1 MICFFEKS
9 KNRKIPTISNIQK
22 LNIIAVMFTF
32 SFSSAFA
39 ATSYTLDDYATA
51 LTAEKTAQLGYM
63 NSAKIQAVNSYKY
76 DEDGFTTEGYMKA
89 AYEAAAD
96 EVIADA
102 TKLMDDAINTV
113 LNDKDWPKAT
123 AADKTVVSAA
133 YASLGDITTA
143 TGMKVALEKKA
154 DTLNKTQAPLTKTFV
169 EGKLNVDMSK
179 YDTTNKKY
187 EGLTAAQAVQ
197 KAVDKAKEAIDKA
210 AADKTKTDADKNA
223 AYKDAYSQF
232 KTDMAQIKTIDDEK
246 YSDDINAGT
255 VEAAVEAYAKAALDD
270 IYAALSNADNFA
282 SGVTLETMKADD
294 TADFSKLVADNGT
307 LKAFWEANKTTTNKG
322 EFFGVEIANIT
333 KVTRT
338 EVAAVAAA
346 YKNAVAAAKAPVKAY
361 ANGDVTKVTKLD
373 TTAKRLAVLANATK
387 AVEKYADVKAYGD
400 KMKAA
405 YEYGIKK
412 YDDTAVEAAV
422 KAAEQLVYD
431 DLNQDVYDTKE
442 AKAYIDAAAAKE
454 NLTLTLS
461 NFEAQKF
468 RKAIQDAAKKM
479 YKDGTTAR
487 EVQVKV
493 AYGDDKTADADL
505 VYLKGTYDNTAATAT
520 KWDSIAKAAVADLL
534 DAQSY
539 DEITKIMADAATDFG
554 KLLKAADAADVKA
567 ARDSYKAALVNYG
580 TLKASLLNDSKAYPK
595 ATIDAAVAQG
605 QKLIDKATTV
615 DAVKA
620 AYADAQAIIDGVKT
634 ADELKAAKEAVEKQI
649 AALPYTSKLTEA
661 DKAAVKAAYDAYAA
675 YKNMPGATEVSNKA
689 LLQEKYNKV
698 NELAAKT
705 IDDKAKAL
713 NKQLKTF
720 GPTIK
725 TMSDADKAAMAAL
738 KAEADAVKAEAKA
751 LNKEIKNVNDDYDGF
766 LNAVSMPEYDKLAS
780 EDFAAAVAADALVKL
795 TKAAKEGATVEE
807 MNEALAAYKAL
818 TDRQRYEI
826 DETALPLIKV
836 VESKLGAEVKALKIT
851 TGSKAKKGS
860 ITVSWTVKGNASLA
874 DGFQVWKSTKKN
886 SGFKKAFTTKKQ
898 SYKNTKGLKK
908 GTRYYY
914 KVRAYKVVDG
924 KNVYSD
930 WSNKAIRKAK

>member
-1 MICFFEKS
+1 
-9 KNRKIPTISNIQK
+9 
-22 LNIIAVMFTF
+22 MFTF
-32 SFSSAFA
+32 SFGTAMA
-39 ATSYTLDDYATA
+39 ATYTLDDYASA

-63 NSAKIQAVNSYKY
+63 NSAKIQAVNSYTY
-76 DEDGFTTEGYMKA
+76 DEDGFTTDGYMKA

-102 TKLMDDAINTV
+102 TKLMDEAINDV
-113 LNDKDWPKAT
+113 LNGKDWPKGDAP
-123 AADKTVVSAA
+123 DKTIVADA
-133 YASLGDITTA
+133 YKATMGDLTTKA
-143 TGMKVALEKKA
+143 GMLAEMAKKA
-154 DTLNKTQAPLTKTFV
+154 DTLNKTQAPLTKAFV

-179 YDTTNKKY
+179 YDTTAKKY
-187 EGLTAAQAVQ
+187 EGNTLTAAQAVQ
-197 KAVDKAKEAIDKA
+197 KAIDETKDAIDKA
-210 AADKTKTDADKNA
+210 ANDKTKTDAEK
-223 AYKDAYSQF
+223 KDAYKAAYDAF
-232 KTDMAQIKTIDDEK
+232 KVKLAAIKTIDDDK
-246 YSDDINAGT
+246 FTDDINAGT
-255 VEAAVEAYAKAALDD
+255 VDVAVEAYAKATLDD
-270 IYAALSNADNFA
+270 IAGGLAINPNMAAD
-282 SGVTLETMKADD
+282 GVEDWSA
-294 TADFSKLVADNGT
+294 VANGT
-307 LKAFWEANKTTTNKG
+307 LKAFWDASKTNANKG
-322 EFFGVEIANIT
+322 EFFGVAIANIT

-361 ANGDVTKVTKLD
+361 ANGDVTKVTALND
-373 TTAKRLAVLANATK
+373 AAKRLSILANATK

-405 YEYGIKK
+405 YEFGIKK
-412 YDDTAVEAAV
+412 YDDVAVDAAV

-431 DLNQDVYDTKE
+431 DLNKDVYDTTTAE
-442 AKAYIDAAAAKE
+442 AYINAAAKKE
-454 NLTLTLS
+454 NLTLTAT

-479 YKDGTTAR
+479 YKEGTEAETP
-487 EVQVKV
+487 QVKV
-493 AYGDDKTADADL
+493 SYGDDKTAEADL
-505 VYLKGTYDNTAATAT
+505 VYLKGTYDSEAAN
-520 KWDSIAKAAVADLL
+520 KWDEIAQNAVADLL

-539 DEITKIMADAATDFG
+539 DEITKIMTDAAADFG

-567 ARDSYKAALVNYG
+567 ARTSYCNALENYG
-580 TLKASLLNDSKAYPK
+580 DLKASLLSNEKDYPDT
-595 ATIDAAVAQG
+595 TIVAAVAQG
-605 QKLIDKATTV
+605 KKLINKATTV

-620 AYADAQAIIDGVKT
+620 AYADAQAIIDGIKT
-634 ADELKAAKEAVEKQI
+634 VDELKAAKDAVEKQI

-661 DKAAVKAAYDAYAA
+661 DKPAVRAAYDAYDA
-675 YKNMPGATEVSNKA
+675 YMNMPGASEVSNKA
-689 LLQEKYNKV
+689 LLKEKYNKV

-720 GPTIK
+720 GPTIE

-751 LNKEIKNVNDDYDGF
+751 LNKEIKDVNADYDGF
-766 LNAVSMPEYDKLAS
+766 LTRVSMSEYDKLTE
-780 EDFAAAVAADALVKL
+780 EDFSAAVAADALVKL
-795 TKAAKEGATVEE
+795 TKAAKDGASQEE
-807 MNEALAAYKAL
+807 MKAAMDAYKAL

-836 VESKLGAEVKALKIT
+836 IENKLGAAVKGLKLT
-851 TGSKAKKGS
+851 TKSSAKKGS
-860 ITVSWTVKGNASLA
+860 ITVKWTVKGDASVA
-874 DGFQVWKSTKKN
+874 DGYQVWKSTKQSK
-886 SGFKKAFTTKKQ
+886 GYKKAITTAKK

-930 WSNKAIRKAK
+930 WSNKAYRVAK

>member
-1 MICFFEKS
+1 MKKFL
-9 KNRKIPTISNIQK
+9 TV
-22 LNIIAVMFTF
+22 LLVIAVMFTF

-63 NSAKIQAVNSYKY
+63 NSAKIQAVNSYTY

-102 TKLMDDAINTV
+102 TKLMDNEINKV
-113 LNDKDWPKAT
+113 LNDKEWPKT
-123 AADKTVVSAA
+123 APADKTIVAGA
-133 YASLGDITTA
+133 YKGTMGDLTTA
-143 TGMKVALEKKA
+143 AGMKDALAKKA
-154 DTLNKTQAPLTKTFV
+154 DTLNKTQAPLTKAFV

-187 EGLTAAQAVQ
+187 ENNTLTAAQAVQ
-197 KAVDKAKEAIDKA
+197 KAVDIAKNAINDA
-210 AADKTKTDADKNA
+210 ANDKTKDDAAKNA
-223 AYKDAYSQF
+223 AYKAAYEQF
-232 KTDMAQIKTIDDEK
+232 KTAMAMIKTIDDEK
-246 YSDDINAGT
+246 YSDGINAGT
-255 VEAAVEAYAKAALDD
+255 VEAAVEEYAKNTLDD
-270 IYAALSNADNFA
+270 IATALAIDPNMAAD
-282 SGVTLETMKADD
+282 GVKNWND
-294 TADFSKLVADNGT
+294 VATGT
-307 LKAFWEANKTTTNKG
+307 LKAFWDANKVTANKG

-361 ANGDVTKVTKLD
+361 ANGSKDKVTAIN
-373 TTAKRLAVLANATK
+373 TADARLAVLANATK

-405 YEYGIKK
+405 YEFGIKV
-412 YDDTAVEAAV
+412 YEDTAVDAAV

-431 DLNQDVYDTKE
+431 DLNKNVYDTKE
-442 AKAYIDAAAAKE
+442 AKDYIKAAATKE
-454 NLTLTLS
+454 NLTLEAT

-479 YKDGTTAR
+479 YKDGTDAKDP
-487 EVQVKV
+487 QVKV

-505 VYLKGTYDNTAATAT
+505 VYLKGTYDTSAAT
-520 KWDSIAKAAVADLL
+520 KWDEIAKAAVADLK

-554 KLLKAADAADVKA
+554 KLLKAADANDVKA

-580 TLKASLLNDSKAYPK
+580 TLKASLLNDAKAYPQT
-595 ATIDAAVAQG
+595 TINAAVEQG
-605 QKLIDKATTV
+605 KKLIDKATTV

-620 AYADAQAIIDGVKT
+620 AYADAQAIIDGIKT

-661 DKAAVKAAYDAYAA
+661 DKAAVKAAYDAYDA
-675 YKNMPGATEVSNKA
+675 YMNMPGASEVSNKA
-689 LLQEKYNKV
+689 LLMEKYNKV

-713 NKQLKTF
+713 NKQLKNLTN
-720 GPTIK
+720 
-725 TMSDADKAAMAAL
+725 SDADKAAKAAL

-751 LNKEIKNVNDDYDGF
+751 LKKEIKDVNDDHPGF
-766 LNAVSMPEYDKLAS
+766 LTAVSMPEYEMLTNV
-780 EDFAAAVAADALVKL
+780 DFADAVAKDAYVKL
-795 TKAAKEGATVEE
+795 VKAAKDGATVEE

-826 DETALPLIKV
+826 DEEVLPLIKV
-836 VESKLGAEVKALKIT
+836 IEGKLGAEVEALKIT
-851 TGSKAKKGS
+851 AGSKAKKGS

-886 SGFKKAFTTKKQ
+886 SGFKKAITTKKQ

>member
-1 MICFFEKS
+1 MKKFL
-9 KNRKIPTISNIQK
+9 TV
-22 LNIIAVMFTF
+22 LLVIAVMFTF
-32 SFSSAFA
+32 SFGTAMA
-39 ATSYTLDDYATA
+39 ATYTLDDYASA

-63 NSAKIQAVNSYKY
+63 NSAKIQAVNSYTY
-76 DEDGFTTEGYMKA
+76 DEDGFTTDGYMKA

-102 TKLMDDAINTV
+102 TKLMDEAINDV
-113 LNDKDWPKAT
+113 LNDANWPKD
-123 AADKTVVSAA
+123 AAPNKAIVAEAYSKTM
-133 YASLGDITTA
+133 GDLTTKD
-143 TGMKVALEKKA
+143 GMLAEMAKKA
-154 DTLNKTQAPLTKTFV
+154 DTLNKTQAPLTKAFV

-179 YDTTNKKY
+179 YDTTAKKY
-187 EGLTAAQAVQ
+187 EGNTLTAAQAVQ
-197 KAVDKAKEAIDKA
+197 KAIDETKDAIDKA
-210 AADKTKTDADKNA
+210 ANDKTKTDAEK
-223 AYKDAYSQF
+223 KDAYKAAYDAF
-232 KTDMAQIKTIDDEK
+232 KVKLAAIKTIDDDK
-246 YSDDINAGT
+246 FTDDINAGT
-255 VEAAVEAYAKAALDD
+255 VDAAVEAYAKATLDD
-270 IYAALSNADNFA
+270 IAGGLAINPNMAAD
-282 SGVTLETMKADD
+282 GVEDWSA
-294 TADFSKLVADNGT
+294 VANGT
-307 LKAFWEANKTTTNKG
+307 LKAFWDASKTNANKG
-322 EFFGVEIANIT
+322 EFFGVAIANIT

-361 ANGDVTKVTKLD
+361 ANGDVTKVTALND
-373 TTAKRLAVLANATK
+373 AAKRLSILANATK

-405 YEYGIKK
+405 YEFGIKK
-412 YDDTAVEAAV
+412 YDDVAVDAAV

-431 DLNQDVYDTKE
+431 DLNKDVYDTTTAE
-442 AKAYIDAAAAKE
+442 AYINAAAAKE
-454 NLTLTLS
+454 NLTLTAT

-493 AYGDDKTADADL
+493 AYGDDKTAEADL
-505 VYLKGTYDNTAATAT
+505 VYLKGTYDSEAAD
-520 KWDSIAKAAVADLL
+520 KWDEIAQNAVADLL

-539 DEITKIMADAATDFG
+539 DEITKIMTDAAADFG

-567 ARDSYKAALVNYG
+567 ARTSYCNALVNYG
-580 TLKASLLNDSKAYPK
+580 DLKASLLNNEKDYPA
-595 ATIDAAVAQG
+595 ATIAAAVAQG
-605 QKLIDKATTV
+605 KKLINKATTV

-620 AYADAQAIIDGVKT
+620 AYADAQAIIDGIKT
-634 ADELKAAKEAVEKQI
+634 VDELKAAKDAVEKQI

-661 DKAAVKAAYDAYAA
+661 DKPAVRAAYDAYDA
-675 YKNMPGATEVSNKA
+675 YMNMPGASEVSNKA
-689 LLQEKYNKV
+689 LLKEKYDKV

-713 NKQLKTF
+713 NKQLKNLTN
-720 GPTIK
+720 
-725 TMSDADKAAMAAL
+725 SDADKAAKAAL

-751 LNKEIKNVNDDYDGF
+751 LNKEIKDVNADYDGF
-766 LNAVSMPEYDKLAS
+766 LTRVSMSEYDKLTE
-780 EDFAAAVAADALVKL
+780 EDFSAAVAADALVKL
-795 TKAAKEGATVEE
+795 TKAAKDGASQEE
-807 MNEALAAYKAL
+807 MKAAMDAYKAL

-836 VESKLGAEVKALKIT
+836 IENKLGAAVKGLKLT
-851 TGSKAKKGS
+851 TKSSAKKGS
-860 ITVSWTVKGNASLA
+860 ITVKWTVKGDASVA
-874 DGFQVWKSTKKN
+874 DGYQVWKSTKQSK
-886 SGFKKAFTTKKQ
+886 GYKKAITTAKK

-930 WSNKAIRKAK
+930 WSNKAYRVAK